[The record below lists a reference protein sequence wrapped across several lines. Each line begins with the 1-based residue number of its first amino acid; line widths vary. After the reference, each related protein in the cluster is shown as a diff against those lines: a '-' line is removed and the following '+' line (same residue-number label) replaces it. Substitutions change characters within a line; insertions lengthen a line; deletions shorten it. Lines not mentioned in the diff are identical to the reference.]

1 MTDWYYQAM
10 GSVQGPVS
18 FEELRQSAD
27 RGEITDRTLVRE
39 GSDGPWLAAAEV
51 SGLFVELSAESS
63 LPLSE
68 AGGEEAGAARSEPG
82 RGDSVGEQEYQVRRS
97 PLTLRPC
104 SDCGKMVS
112 RHARACPECG
122 RPFRESTFEIPYMGE
137 HPIPVWVFFSLV
149 AVAFILISP
158 VAVHRVV
165 LSVAARSSEVDEVA
179 GQLAVIAAGG
189 YVLSMLVCAALGAA
203 VGAPR
208 MAYFTGLLLGLFFG
222 PLGVFAAF
230 AIDKRPHC
238 PSCFERLNGI
248 AKECPACHSGLT
260 WVLAR
265 RWY

>member
-10 GSVQGPVS
+10 GSVLGPVS
-18 FEELRQSAD
+18 FEVLRRMAD
-27 RGEITDRTLVRE
+27 RGEIKEHTLARE
-39 GSDGPWLAAAEV
+39 GSDGPWQAASEV
-51 SGLFVELSAESS
+51 NGLFVEPSGGSGL
-63 LPLSE
+63 LSE
-68 AGGEEAGAARSEPG
+68 GGDDEAGAVRSESE
-82 RGDSVGEQEYQVRRS
+82 RTDSVDEHEHHVRRS

-112 RHARACPECG
+112 RHARACPDCG
-122 RPFRESTFEIPYMGE
+122 RPFRENSFEIPYMGE
-137 HPIPVWVFFSLV
+137 QPIPVWVLFSVV
-149 AVAFILISP
+149 AAAFILISP
-158 VAVHRVV
+158 VVVHRLVQT
-165 LSVAARSSEVDEVA
+165 VAARTPEADEMA
-179 GQLAVIAAGG
+179 GQLAVIVAAG

-230 AIDKRPHC
+230 AIDKRPLC